1 MTMIEPYRGQP
12 AALPTVPDYF
22 IGAHEVRLNQ
32 NGRLALPPT
41 FHVGLAA
48 GGMLTC
54 GFDGC
59 LHLLP
64 PQSWQHVAHYARE
77 LALLSEHGRQQ
88 RRLIFGSAVAVCPD
102 EQGQILLPPD
112 LLKYAG
118 IRERLV
124 LVGVES
130 YIEIWAI
137 HRWQDLRE
145 QLLHGNR
152 RAPAARGNV
161 ATHDATP
168 ATLIHLNTDTTG

>member
-1 MTMIEPYRGQP
+1 MTMIEPYRGQHAPLP
-12 AALPTVPDYF
+12 ALPDYF
-22 IGAHEVRLNQ
+22 IGAHEVRLSSHRQ
-32 NGRLALPPT
+32 LTLPPT
-41 FHVGLAA
+41 FHAGLAG

-64 PQSWQHVAHYARE
+64 PQSWQHVARYARN
-77 LALLSEHGRQQ
+77 LALLSAHGRQQ

-102 EQGQILLPPD
+102 EQGQITVATD

-118 IRERLV
+118 IRERII

-130 YIEIWAI
+130 YVEIWAI

-145 QLLHGNR
+145 QLLHATR
-152 RAPAARGNV
+152 RATATRRTAA
-161 ATHDATP
+161 ASDATP
-168 ATLIHLNTDTTG
+168 ATVIHMAPHATD